1 MSKHLRIRVR
11 SKRQINETA
20 RKLNHCSGPQN
31 RAVRTFFSKRNR
43 KIERTAELERLKRRL
58 LQEQLARST
67 NLSEHAWLRRAG
79 EAAASLAWLTAYPLL
94 VLPVLL
100 EEKAKEA
107 RLQAERQS
115 DIQNRS
121 ETILP
126 LVV

>member
-1 MSKHLRIRVR
+1 MNQQPQKPNTRA
-11 SKRQINETA
+11 KR
-20 RKLNHCSGPQN
+20 P
-31 RAVRTFFSKRNR
+31 VRTSFSKRNR
-43 KIERTAELERLKRRL
+43 KIERTAALERLKGRL

-67 NLSEHAWLRRAG
+67 NLREHAWLRRAG
-79 EAAASLAWLTAYPLL
+79 EAAASLAWLTPYPLL

-107 RLQAERQS
+107 RLQAERQL